1 MMTRADLFRSQ
12 YQSTL
17 AREETRG
24 MFDEAANNI
33 EDLKKMVLN
42 DKKNDMADSFNHV
55 WCDIKMVGWLVGMI

>member
-42 DKKNDMADSFNHV
+42 DKK
-55 WCDIKMVGWLVGMI
+55 MIWPIPSTMFGVT

>member
-42 DKKNDMADSFNHV
+42 AKKMTWPIPSTMFGV
-55 WCDIKMVGWLVGMI
+55 T